1 MVELVVNI
9 NFKSTPKWKDFKKRS
24 EHVSDRMMDRGI
36 GISQIKEAVTRGA
49 KKLMPDKTIHAE
61 YKWYKVVYR
70 EFMLKDTK
78 KVYPITVIE
87 L

>member
-1 MVELVVNI
+1 MVELVINI
-9 NFKSTPKWKDFKKRS
+9 NFKSAPRWKDSKNRS
-24 EHVSDRMMDRGI
+24 EHVSERMIDRGI

-49 KKLMPDKTIHAE
+49 KKLMPDRTIHAE

-70 EFMLKDTK
+70 EVMLKDTK

>member
-1 MVELVVNI
+1 MVINI
-9 NFKSTPKWKDFKKRS
+9 NFKSMSKWEDSRKRS
-24 EHVSDRMMDRGI
+24 EHVSQRMVDRGI

-49 KKLMPDKTIHAE
+49 KKLMPDRTIHAE
-61 YKWYKVVYR
+61 YKWYKIVYR

-78 KVYPITVIE
+78 KIYPITVIE

>member
-1 MVELVVNI
+1 MVELVINI
-9 NFKSTPKWKDFKKRS
+9 NFKSMPKWKDYRKRS
-24 EHVSDRMMDRGI
+24 EHVSQRMVDRGI
-36 GISQIKEAVTRGA
+36 GINQIKEAVTRGA
-49 KKLMPDKTIHAE
+49 KKLMPDRTIHAE

-78 KVYPITVIE
+78 KIYPITVIE

>member
-1 MVELVVNI
+1 MAELVVDI
-9 NFKSTPKWKDFKKRS
+9 NFKSMPKWKDSKKRS
-24 EHVSDRMMDRGI
+24 GHVSQRMVDRGI

-49 KKLMPDKTIHAE
+49 KKLMPDMTIHAE

-70 EFMLKDTK
+70 EFRLKNTK